1 MIDRRIG
8 VEQSPSI
15 SAAPI
20 SARSILSQSSSTVV
34 ERFLLIVAITMLPLE
49 NQLPTVAG
57 LSVSF
62 LIFGALAIYI
72 VLNRPRTLGVIWYH
86 PVFIAAYAFIGVSVL
101 LEFSSPLTSYQQTI
115 RFAQMIA
122 GAVCVAVLCR
132 DRSALAAGLYGY
144 VASALWVSFLLIM
157 NSYGMVQGMG
167 SAGDFNEASQ
177 IRGTVDVGFRDNLNR
192 VAFVCTQGAIVAF
205 ALSLSARLERH
216 RIILGGI
223 AIFSLVASSLTMSR
237 GAFVICLVVFPV
249 MLYTYGFRRYGKVLI
264 LVFALG
270 LSIYALVPDV
280 VWTRMMFTT
289 ETREDGKMEGRA
301 HVYVTAFNRLPD
313 YIVSGVGAGNFYGK
327 WGVEK
332 GFSRGHGVLGLHN
345 TLLQITVMWG
355 VLGLLMY
362 LWIMWCVYR
371 SIPLRCGRDELS
383 LALLG
388 VLISLALYLLV
399 AHTFYDKLFSVA
411 IGLLVG
417 ARQGIWPTGIVSAVG
432 AQNETAR

>member
-1 MIDRRIG
+1 
-8 VEQSPSI
+8 
-15 SAAPI
+15 
-20 SARSILSQSSSTVV
+20 
-34 ERFLLIVAITMLPLE
+34 MLPLE

-144 VASALWVSFLLIM
+144 VAAALWVSFLLIM

-167 SAGDFNEASQ
+167 SASDFNEASQ

-205 ALSLSARLERH
+205 ALSLSARLERY

-223 AIFSLVASSLTMSR
+223 AILSLVASFLTMSR
-237 GAFVICLVVFPV
+237 GAFVINLVVFAA
-249 MLYTYGFRRYGKVLI
+249 MLYAYGFKRYGKVLI
-264 LVFALG
+264 LVFILG
-270 LSIYALVPDV
+270 LSIYALVPNV
-280 VWTRMMFTT
+280 VWSRMMFTT

-301 HVYVTAFNRLPD
+301 HVYVMAFNRLPE
-313 YIVSGVGAGNFYGK
+313 YIVSGVGAGNFYGR
-327 WGVEK
+327 WGVAK
-332 GFSRGHGVLGLHN
+332 GFTRGHGVLGLHN
-345 TLLQITVMWG
+345 TFLQITVMWG

>member
-8 VEQSPSI
+8 VEQSLSV
-15 SAAPI
+15 SGAPI
-20 SARSILSQSSSTVV
+20 SAGSILSQSRSTVV

-62 LIFGALAIYI
+62 LIFGMLAIYI

-86 PVFIAAYAFIGVSVL
+86 PVFIAAYAFIGVSIL

-115 RFAQMIA
+115 RFAQMIV

-144 VASALWVSFLLIM
+144 VAAALWVSFLLIM
-157 NSYGMVQGMG
+157 NSYGMVQGVG
-167 SAGDFNEASQ
+167 SASDFNEASQ
-177 IRGTVDVGFRDNLNR
+177 VRASLRPTSTDNLNR

-205 ALSLSARLERH
+205 ALSLAARLERY
-216 RIILGGI
+216 RIVLGGI
-223 AIFSLVASSLTMSR
+223 TILSLVASFLTMSR
-237 GAFVICLVVFPV
+237 GAFVINLAVFAV
-249 MLYTYGFRRYGKVLI
+249 MLYTYGFKRYGKVLI
-264 LVFALG
+264 LVFILG
-270 LSIYALVPDV
+270 LSVYALVPNA
-280 VWTRMMFTT
+280 VWSRMMFTT

-313 YIVSGVGAGNFYGK
+313 YIVSGVGAGNFYER

-332 GFSRGHGVLGLHN
+332 GFTRGHGVLGLHN
-345 TLLQITVMWG
+345 TFLQITVMWG
-355 VLGLLMY
+355 ALGLLMY

-371 SIPLRCGRDELS
+371 SIPLQCGRDELS

-432 AQNETAR
+432 AQNEASR